1 MRVALAIFDGII
13 LAMERGCV
21 GLNDFRE
28 WFANSVNLDEVRTA
42 GYTKWYASGDD
53 DQIPF
58 LCNSQ
63 LDRCLNSVAK

>member
-1 MRVALAIFDGII
+1 MEPFYQWTGDVLASMTSG
-13 LAMERGCV
+13 
-21 GLNDFRE
+21 E

-42 GYTKWYASGDD
+42 GYTKRYASGDD

>member
-1 MRVALAIFDGII
+1 MTSG
-13 LAMERGCV
+13 
-21 GLNDFRE
+21 E

-42 GYTKWYASGDD
+42 GYTKWYASSDD